1 MSHTASTNADLLAAT
16 EQQIEEAMK
25 DYLPRSLKQK
35 RAGKLIVLEGPDG
48 SGRSSQMA
56 LLSDWLEWQGFA
68 VQTMGL
74 KRSKLLAA
82 DLEALQ
88 HNTDLQLK
96 TRILLYA
103 TDFYDQIENQVL
115 PALRAGF
122 IVLADRYTLTP
133 ICRASVRS
141 IEREYL
147 ENVYKYAPEPDL
159 KLRMTVSCEEAFH
172 RLFNQHNAMNHWEFG
187 GDLNLS
193 SNVYESFLKYQGSL
207 HQLMQEVGDVQGYT
221 TIDGDRKVSDVNQ
234 DLREAI
240 ANILDIDNLNYTPTS
255 GKRMKIWER

>member
-1 MSHTASTNADLLAAT
+1 MGNELNTSADIMAMT
-16 EQQIEEAMK
+16 EPRIDEVMR
-25 DYLPRSLKQK
+25 DYLPRSLKED
-35 RAGKLIVLEGPDG
+35 RPGKLIVLEGPDG
-48 SGRSSQMA
+48 SGRSTQMA
-56 LLSDWLEWQGFA
+56 LLSEWLEWQGFA

-74 KRSKLLAA
+74 KRSKLLAS

-88 HNTDLQLK
+88 HNTDLQLM

-103 TDFYDQIENQVL
+103 TDFYDQIENSVL

-133 ICRASVRS
+133 ICRSMVRDVD
-141 IEREYL
+141 RTYL

-159 KLRMTVSCEEAFH
+159 KLRMTISTEEAFH

-193 SNVYESFLKYQGSL
+193 NNVYESFEEYQQSLHKLMEELCGEKGYTDIKGGRRVSQVNGDLRQAIADILNIENLKYTPSKKR
-207 HQLMQEVGDVQGYT
+207 
-221 TIDGDRKVSDVNQ
+221 RKIFEQ
-234 DLREAI
+234 
-240 ANILDIDNLNYTPTS
+240 
-255 GKRMKIWER
+255 

>member
-1 MSHTASTNADLLAAT
+1 MSNTAPENADVLAAT

-25 DYLPRSLKQK
+25 DYLPRSLNQK

-103 TDFYDQIENQVL
+103 TDFYDQIENRVL

-141 IEREYL
+141 IERDYL

-193 SNVYESFLKYQGSL
+193 NNVYESFLKYQGSL
-207 HQLMQEVGDVQGYT
+207 HNLMKEVGDIQGYGE
-221 TIDGDRKVSDVNQ
+221 INGNRKVSEVNQ
-234 DLREAI
+234 DLRKAI
-240 ANILDIDNLNYTPTS
+240 ADILEIDNLNYTPT
-255 GKRMKIWER
+255 GKRQKLWDR

>member
-1 MSHTASTNADLLAAT
+1 MSNTAPENADVLAAT

-25 DYLPRSLKQK
+25 DYLPRSLNQK

-103 TDFYDQIENQVL
+103 TDLYEQIEKLVL

-141 IEREYL
+141 IERDYL

-159 KLRMTVSCEEAFH
+159 KLRVTVSREEAFH

-193 SNVYESFLKYQGSL
+193 NNVYESFLEYQGSL
-207 HQLMQEVGDVQGYT
+207 HKVMEELGDMKGYQEVNGT
-221 TIDGDRKVSDVNQ
+221 RKVSEVNQ
-234 DLREAI
+234 DLRKAI
-240 ANILDIDNLNYTPTS
+240 ADILEIDNLNYTPT
-255 GKRMKIWER
+255 GKRQKLWDR